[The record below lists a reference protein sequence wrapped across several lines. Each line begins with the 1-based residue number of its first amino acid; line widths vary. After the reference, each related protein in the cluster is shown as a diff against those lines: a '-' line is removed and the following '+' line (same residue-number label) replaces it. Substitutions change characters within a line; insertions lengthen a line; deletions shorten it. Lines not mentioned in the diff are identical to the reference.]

1 MFGYEFFD
9 QEEWSRCGVES
20 YHYLFDDYKDFGGD
34 KNGALA
40 RVSVSYEL
48 S

>member
-1 MFGYEFFD
+1 MFGYEIFD

-20 YHYLFDDYKDFGGD
+20 YHYLFDYKDFGGN
-34 KNGALA
+34 KNGALV